1 MDLREKPGKVQKIL
15 EILMRIR
22 LLSLVG
28 LVVATI
34 AVLAS
39 SWQNIVSLPVG
50 ASGALVEWL
59 PDFSVANAW
68 NSAQYLVVATIAT
81 VVLSFVFGKV
91 RAGVSAVASI
101 ALFVGSLV
109 LMDGNETMPLIFFG
123 VLALVSIVCILFVKM
138 GVACGLFP
146 FVLGW
151 LFLSALVAVLQPSLE
166 PSYLVWAA
174 LSALGFAGTMGLSAL
189 AGKYLGE
196 GMPKGGAMV
205 KAAKQMVVPMLVSSL
220 LVVTAIAFDMPNVQV
235 VEGAAQPAKNAN
247 IWGAVLFFFVFN
259 LWFFVIQFPVMT
271 FAPWERLRSGS
282 RRVEMKDKK
291 KKTAK
296 KSSKK

>member
-28 LVVATI
+28 LVVATVAI
-34 AVLAS
+34 LAS
-39 SWQNIVSLPVG
+39 SWQNVVSLPVG
-50 ASGALVEWL
+50 ASGALAEWL

-68 NSAQYLVVATIAT
+68 NSAQYLVVAAIAT

-91 RAGVSAVASI
+91 RGGVASLVSI
-101 ALFVGSLV
+101 ALFVGSLI

-123 VLALVSIVCILFVKM
+123 ILALVSVVCILFVKL
-138 GVACGLFP
+138 GVAFGLFP
-146 FVLGW
+146 FVIGW

-174 LSALGFAGTMGLSAL
+174 LSALGFAGSMGFAAIS
-189 AGKYLGE
+189 GKFLGE

-205 KAAKQMVVPMLVSSL
+205 KAAKQMVVPVLSSSL
-220 LVVTAIAFDMPNVQV
+220 LVVTAIAFDMSNVQA
-235 VEGAAQPAKNAN
+235 VEGVVQPAKNAN
-247 IWGAVLFFFVFN
+247 VWGAVLFFFVFN
-259 LWFFVIQFPVMT
+259 LWFFVIQFPIMT
-271 FAPWERLRSGS
+271 FAPWDRLRSGS

-291 KKTAK
+291 KPAGK

>member
-1 MDLREKPGKVQKIL
+1 MDLRQKPGKVQKIL

-22 LLSLVG
+22 LLSVVG

-34 AVLAS
+34 AIMAS
-39 SWQNIVSLPVG
+39 NWQNVVSLPVG
-50 ASGALVEWL
+50 ASGALAEWL

-91 RAGVSAVASI
+91 RAGVASIASI
-101 ALFVGSLV
+101 ALFVGSLI

-123 VLALVSIVCILFVKM
+123 VLAGVSVVCLLFVKL

-174 LSALGFAGTMGLSAL
+174 LSALGFAGAMGLSAL
-189 AGKYLGE
+189 AGKFLGE
-196 GMPKGGAMV
+196 GMPQAGAMV
-205 KAAKQMVVPMLVSSL
+205 KAAKQMVIPMLVSSL
-220 LVVTAIAFDMPNVQV
+220 LVVTAIAFDMPAAQV
-235 VEGAAQPAKNAN
+235 VEGAAKPADGAN
-247 IWGAVLFFFVFN
+247 IWGAILFFFVFN
-259 LWFFVIQFPVMT
+259 LWYFVILFPMMT
-271 FAPWERLRSGS
+271 FAPWDRLRSGS

-291 KKTAK
+291 KPAAK
-296 KSSKK
+296 GKKK